1 MFLGNM
7 LSGDSNLLRV
17 FHLQAFVFKWE
28 LFRLGRGALN
38 KRKRLK

>member
-17 FHLQAFVFKWE
+17 FHLQAFVFKWGIVS
-28 LFRLGRGALN
+28 FGQR
-38 KRKRLK
+38 RLK